1 VVSVRGVTAEPVPV
15 TPDQPDSVD
24 PVTAILAA
32 GRGAEPA
39 LLARKY
45 ATMRQTPF
53 SFMRGT
59 CHLFFATLPRVAALE
74 AAPRTW
80 LSGDLHA
87 ENFGAYKG
95 DNRLTYF
102 DVTDFDES
110 ALGPPT
116 LDAVRFLASILV
128 ATGEWGL
135 DAAEGDALVARAAVA
150 YATELASGK
159 AAWIERETA
168 RGAMKRLLA
177 LVAGRSR
184 SDLLARFT
192 TRKAKRRRFVLDDR
206 HLYAATDAER
216 SAVEAM
222 LVSIGE
228 QAHDPEYFRVVDV
241 ARRAVG
247 VGSLGRPRF
256 AVLVEGRGSPDR
268 NALVELKAA
277 HASATAARIAT
288 PQPAWRDDAERV
300 VTVQRHAVVVA
311 PAFLSTARSDDV
323 GFIFRELQLSDDR
336 LRLRDWE
343 RQPRKLA
350 EAIVTLAAVAAWMHL
365 RAGAWRESASVDAL
379 AAFGAE
385 HEWRGAL
392 VDAAREAAART
403 LLQYQAFCAAYDRG
417 ELAVPPGEG
426 ESGAR

>member
-1 VVSVRGVTAEPVPV
+1 MTAEPVPV
-15 TPDQPDSVD
+15 APDQPD
-24 PVTAILAA
+24 PIHAILAA

-59 CHLFFATLPRVAALE
+59 CHLFFASLPPVPALE
-74 AAPRTW
+74 AAPGTW

-116 LDAVRFLASILV
+116 LDAIRFLASILV

-135 DAAEGDALVARAAVA
+135 DPADGDALAARAAVA

-159 AAWIERETA
+159 PAWIERETA

-177 LVAGRSR
+177 QVAGRSR

-192 TRKAKRRRFVLDDR
+192 TRKAKRRRILLDDR
-206 HLYAATDAER
+206 HLLAATDAER
-216 SAVEAM
+216 AAVEMM
-222 LVSIGE
+222 LAAVGE
-228 QAHDPEYFRVVDV
+228 EAHDPAYFRVVDV
-241 ARRAVG
+241 ARRAAG

-256 AVLVEGRGSPDR
+256 VALVEGRGSPDR

-277 HASATAARIAT
+277 HPSAIVPRIAV
-288 PQPAWRDDAERV
+288 PQPPWRDDAERV
-300 VTVQRHAVVVA
+300 VAVQRHAVVVA
-311 PAFLSTARSDDV
+311 PAFLSAVPGDDA
-323 GFIFRELQLSDDR
+323 GFVVRELQLSDDR
-336 LRLRDWE
+336 LRLRDWA

-350 EAIVTLAAVAAWMHL
+350 EALVTLAAVAAWMHL
-365 RAGAWRESASVDAL
+365 RASAWRESAPVDAL
-379 AAFGAE
+379 AAFAAGR
-385 HEWRGAL
+385 EWRITL
-392 VDAAREAAART
+392 LDAARDAAART
-403 LLQYQAFCAAYDRG
+403 LEHYQAFCAAYDRG
-417 ELAVPPGEG
+417 DLAITPEEQRAP
-426 ESGAR
+426 

>member
-1 VVSVRGVTAEPVPV
+1 MVSVRGVTAEPVPV
-15 TPDQPDSVD
+15 LPDRPDPAD
-24 PVTAILAA
+24 PVPAILAA

-59 CHLFFATLPRVAALE
+59 CHLFFASLPRIAELDD
-74 AAPRTW
+74 APRTW

-102 DVTDFDES
+102 DATDFDES

-116 LDAVRFLASILV
+116 LDAVRLLSSILV

-135 DAAEGDALVARAAVA
+135 DPAEGDALAARAAIA

-177 LVAGRSR
+177 QVAGRSR

-192 TRKAKRRRFVLDDR
+192 TRKAKRRRFALDDR
-206 HLYAATDAER
+206 HILAATDVER
-216 SAVEAM
+216 AAVQAM
-222 LVSIGE
+222 LASIGE
-228 QAHDPEYFRVVDV
+228 EAHDPEYFRVVDV

-256 AVLVEGRGSPDR
+256 IALVEGRGSPDR

-277 HASATAARIAT
+277 HASAVVPRIAT
-288 PQPAWRDDAERV
+288 PQPSWRGDAERV
-300 VTVQRHAVVVA
+300 VMVQRHAVVVA
-311 PAFLSTARSDDV
+311 PAFLSAAHWNDS
-323 GFIFRELQLSDDR
+323 GFVVRELQLAEDR
-336 LRLRDWE
+336 LSLRDWD

-350 EAIVTLAAVAAWMHL
+350 EAIVTLASVAAWMHL
-365 RAGAWRESASVDAL
+365 RAGAWRESSPVDAL
-379 AAFGAE
+379 ATFGAE
-385 HEWRGAL
+385 REWRGVL
-392 VDAAREAAART
+392 LDAAREAAART
-403 LLQYQAFCAAYDRG
+403 LRQYQTFCAAYDRG
-417 ELAVPPGEG
+417 EITTLAAEG
-426 ESGAR
+426 SG